1 MYHDTLDEDA
11 TAMSGGYDLTAARTD
26 WADRVAIGTSIACL
40 LHCVGLPLLV
50 AALPALSVV
59 AVPESFH
66 LWVLAV
72 AIPLA
77 LIALWHGRAH
87 HGRRWPLVVGV
98 AGLSLL
104 AAGALAFDHEGEVPA
119 TVAGSLIL
127 AMAHIANWRLRQG
140 QPG

>member
-1 MYHDTLDEDA
+1 
-11 TAMSGGYDLTAARTD
+11 MSGGFDLTAGRTD

-59 AVPESFH
+59 VVPESFH

-77 LIALWHGRAH
+77 LVALWHGRAR

-98 AGLSLL
+98 AGLTLL
-104 AAGALAFDHEGEVPA
+104 AAGALAFDHESEVPA
-119 TVAGSLIL
+119 TVAGSLVL